1 MLGSL
6 PGAVSSAP
14 TALIETPVESS
25 FFSFFPHLLCTFWF
39 SHLEVSSCW
48 RWVWCCSCGGRPFQF
63 LSLFFLYLSINV
75 VLQAVYINSFR
86 NLLRETGDTCWCTLA
101 LGRDKAVR
109 SHSEDC
115 PRVAMAAALFS
126 FWPTSQLLAGTSK
139 CSSFTANL
147 VELGCR
153 LMTNL
158 YRKMSRL
165 YPGQFLVPPEA
176 DNRPRVVIFAS

>member
-1 MLGSL
+1 M
-6 PGAVSSAP
+6 SSAP

-25 FFSFFPHLLCTFWF
+25 FFFLSSRTSCALFGLVTWRCLLAG
-39 SHLEVSSCW
+39 VG
-48 RWVWCCSCGGRPFQF
+48 CGVVVAVVDVQF
-63 LSLFFLYLSINV
+63 LSLFFPYFSTNV